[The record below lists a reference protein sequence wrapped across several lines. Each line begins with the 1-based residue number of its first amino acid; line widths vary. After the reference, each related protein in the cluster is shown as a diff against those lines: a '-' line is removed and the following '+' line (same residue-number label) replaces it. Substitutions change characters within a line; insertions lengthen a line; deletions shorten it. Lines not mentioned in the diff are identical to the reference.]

1 MILEIFTFC
10 ILNCFMNFESR
21 ADIVSLRTP
30 GSIYFGIYPLHQ
42 TPLGHQPICIYVLMD
57 NIFKTN
63 Y

>member
-1 MILEIFTFC
+1 
-10 ILNCFMNFESR
+10 MNFESC
-21 ADIVSLRTP
+21 AVIMSLRTP